1 MEQAPKVEGT
11 SSGTSALSAG
21 LGAYPACKGTNCGC
35 TDGRS
40 HSHECEQEYDDAFN
54 GVLGLCSVPMWV
66 NGCPAGTCDCKAYG
80 ERPKGARFWNYA
92 ANEEQRLDG
101 RYNGYV
107 PGLAC
112 PAHGGPKAPNAK
124 VSGAGT
130 ASAGLPG

>member
-1 MEQAPKVEGT
+1 MTTEKTTDSAA
-11 SSGTSALSAG
+11 SALSAG

-40 HSHECEQEYDDAFN
+40 HSTECKQEYADAFN
-54 GVLGLCSVPMWV
+54 GVLGRCSVPMLA

-80 ERPKGARFWNYA
+80 ERPKGESFWNYA

-112 PAHGGPKAPNAK
+112 PTHGGPKAPNAQ
-124 VSGAGT
+124 VTGASP
-130 ASAGLPG
+130 ALMAKRPVD